1 MNVDS
6 PIFVSPTPDFS
17 FVLIGVINWILDHI
31 PTLFIFLK
39 NLLGILVGLSFPIS
53 IFFLIGIIYCVENL
67 KRIRNQEEEIYDKK
81 VENGFDTA
89 ETGDTVMAHRWESA
103 TKHISSDNPNDWKQ
117 AIIEADIILDD
128 LLNKMGYSGDSI
140 GDKLKKVASGDMK
153 SLNEAWEAHK
163 VRNQIAHEGSTFTLN
178 HHEAKNVINMYR
190 KVFEEFYYI

>member
-6 PIFVSPTPDFS
+6 PVFNSPAPDFS
-17 FVLIGVINWILDHI
+17 FLLLNLIDFIVGYIPKLVIFSKE
-31 PTLFIFLK
+31 LF
-39 NLLGILVGLSFPIS
+39 GILTGLSLPVS
-53 IFFLIGIIYCVENL
+53 LFFLIGIVYCVENL
-67 KRIRNQEEEIYDKK
+67 KMIRKKDSEIYDKK
-81 VENGFDTA
+81 VEIGFETA
-89 ETGDTVMAHRWESA
+89 ETGDTVMAHRWENA

-128 LLNKMGYSGDSI
+128 LLSKLGYYGDSI

-163 VRNQIAHEGSTFTLN
+163 VRNQIAHEGSMFTIN
-178 HHEAKNVINMYR
+178 HHEAKNVISMYR

>member
-17 FVLIGVINWILDHI
+17 FVLIGAINWILDHI
-31 PTLFIFLK
+31 PALFIFLK

-67 KRIRNQEEEIYDKK
+67 KRIRNKEEEIYDKK
-81 VENGFDTA
+81 VENGFDSA